1 MTKQQDFSMWSV
13 NFILFCLANFLYYG
27 AFYLYIPVLPQYV
40 EMLGGTPADIGLVG
54 GAFGL
59 SSFIIRP
66 YLGKLA
72 NEWGRKRMMLLGT
85 ISFALLFLLF
95 GRVTG
100 VVPLVVL
107 RLAHGVCLAMYL
119 AASAAY
125 IADYAPVDRR
135 GEVLGI
141 YQTCSVVSMAVFPA
155 AGIWILQHTQSYP
168 FLFNV
173 TFVTA
178 LVCFF
183 VLLPLKETNPVYDQ
197 EQKLDLL
204 PIFRRRVIFMS
215 SLYLLGA
222 SLVYGA
228 ILTFLPIYAQ
238 QRNISDYGIF
248 FVVYALAT
256 MGSRVF
262 AGKLSDHVDRRLV
275 ILPFSLLVA
284 LAAMCFFIMDNVWTL
299 GLIAIL
305 FGLGYGAL
313 VPALTALVVDV
324 TRPEERGPALGFFTA
339 FIEVGI
345 VVGAMGLGFI
355 TEILGY
361 ANMFAL
367 SGIIVL
373 VITLA
378 FWLLV
383 QQRHT
388 IKLEGE

>member
-135 GEVLGI
+135 VLGPRGLMPNPKSG
-141 YQTCSVVSMAVFPA
+141 TVTMDVAKAVREVK
-155 AGIWILQHTQSYP
+155 Q
-168 FLFNV
+168 
-173 TFVTA
+173 
-178 LVCFF
+178 
-183 VLLPLKETNPVYDQ
+183 
-197 EQKLDLL
+197 
-204 PIFRRRVIFMS
+204 
-215 SLYLLGA
+215 
-222 SLVYGA
+222 
-228 ILTFLPIYAQ
+228 
-238 QRNISDYGIF
+238 
-248 FVVYALAT
+248 
-256 MGSRVF
+256 
-262 AGKLSDHVDRRLV
+262 GKIDFKVDK
-275 ILPFSLLVA
+275 S
-284 LAAMCFFIMDNVWTL
+284 
-299 GLIAIL
+299 
-305 FGLGYGAL
+305 
-313 VPALTALVVDV
+313 
-324 TRPEERGPALGFFTA
+324 
-339 FIEVGI
+339 GI
-345 VVGAMGLGFI
+345 VHTSIGKVSFDAEKIRDNAKEFI
-355 TEILGY
+355 
-361 ANMFAL
+361 A
-367 SGIIVL
+367 
-373 VITLA
+373 TLNKLKPTA
-378 FWLLV
+378 AKG
-383 QQRHT
+383 T
-388 IKLEGE
+388 YIKSISLFY